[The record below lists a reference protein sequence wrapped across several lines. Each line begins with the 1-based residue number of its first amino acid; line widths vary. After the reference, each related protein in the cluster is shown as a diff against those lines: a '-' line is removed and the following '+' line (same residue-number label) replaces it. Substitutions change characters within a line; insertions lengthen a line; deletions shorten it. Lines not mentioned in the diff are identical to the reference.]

1 MNRTELKRQRQQE
14 KRQQVSQ
21 QASRQRLRTLTIWSL
36 PVLLVLVVGY
46 FVYQIFAAPAPLADE
61 ITAGDHVKGD
71 PNAPV
76 VLVEYSDFQCPAC
89 GYYAGQIQE
98 AWPAIRDQVRFVYR
112 HFPLT
117 SIHEHAELAAA
128 YAEAAG
134 LQGKFWEMH
143 DELFENQAQWS
154 DLDDARPT
162 FDRYAQRLGL
172 DMEQLHAALDSP
184 EVQAKI
190 RADVR
195 SAGQSGVN
203 STPSFFLNGRRMN
216 NPQTAAGFIY
226 AIREAAQ

>member
-14 KRQQVSQ
+14 KRQQASQ
-21 QASRQRLRTLTIWSL
+21 QVSRRRLRSAAIWGL
-36 PVLLVLVVGY
+36 PVVLLLVVGY
-46 FVYQIFAAPAPLADE
+46 FVYRIFTAPTPLAGE
-61 ITAGDHVKGD
+61 VTEQDHVKGN
-71 PNAPV
+71 PEAPV

-98 AWPAIRDQVRFVYR
+98 AWPAIQDQVKFVYR

-117 SIHEHAELAAA
+117 TIHDNAELAAA
-128 YAEAAG
+128 YAEASG
-134 LQGKFWEMH
+134 RQGKFWEMH
-143 DELFENQAQWS
+143 DALFENQAQWS
-154 DLDDARPT
+154 DLADPADT
-162 FDRYAQRLGL
+162 FERYAGRLGL
-172 DMEQLHAALDSP
+172 DLAQLREDLDSP
-184 EVQAKI
+184 EVQSKI

-203 STPSFFLNGRRMN
+203 STPSFFLNGERMN